1 MDIFSVLG
9 LVGGLSF
16 FLFGMHTMGQG
27 LEKLS
32 GGKMERILE
41 KLTDN
46 TFKGLILGI
55 LVTAVIQSSS
65 ATTVM
70 VVGFVNSGIMKL
82 SQAVGVIMGA
92 NMGTTIT
99 SWILSLTGI
108 EGDSVFIKLLKPT
121 NFAPVFAVIGVI
133 LILFLKDSKKNTL
146 GSILIGFAILMV
158 GMDTMSKAVEPLA
171 DVPEFTNILTM
182 FSNPLLGILAGAVL
196 TAIVQSSSASVGI
209 LQALTVTGKISY
221 NIAIPIVMGQ
231 NIGTCVTALI
241 STVGA
246 NKNAKRAGFIHLY
259 FNILGTSAIYLIY
272 WVINSLF
279 NIEMFRE
286 AVNPASIAVI
296 HTVFNLLS
304 TLLLLPLAKQLERL
318 AIITVRD
325 KSNGT
330 KLPIIDTRLLDTPS
344 VAAAQCLNV
353 TVDMMHIVK
362 NSLVKALSLIHNY
375 NEKTAQE
382 VLDLERL
389 SDRYEDILGTYLVK
403 LSGKSLNGNDSRI
416 VSKMMLSIGDLERI
430 ADHSANIVYSIGAM
444 NEKKLKFSN
453 EALDEFEVIKK
464 ALEEILN
471 ITVKAFEKNDI
482 VLANKVEPLEQVIG
496 KIDNEIKN
504 NHINRLKSGNTTVER
519 GLIHSDL
526 LTSFKRVADHCS
538 NIAVCIIQ
546 INRKSFEVHEYLK
559 EIRANDEMY
568 KDDYKIFREKYRLQT

>member
-46 TFKGLILGI
+46 KFKGLILGI

-92 NMGTTIT
+92 NMGTTVT

-108 EGDSVFIKLLKPT
+108 EGDSIFIKLLKPT
-121 NFAPVFAVIGVI
+121 NFAPIFAVIGVI
-133 LILFLKDSKKNTL
+133 LIMFLKDSKKNTL

-182 FSNPLLGILAGAVL
+182 FSNPLLGILAGAAL

-259 FNILGTSAIYLIY
+259 FNILGTTAIYLIY
-272 WVINSLF
+272 WVINSIF
-279 NIEMFRE
+279 HIEMFRE
-286 AVNPASIAVI
+286 AVTPASIAVI
-296 HTVFNLLS
+296 HTIFNLLS
-304 TLLLLPLAKQLERL
+304 TLLLLPFAKRLEKL

-325 KSNGT
+325 KSNET
-330 KLPIIDTRLLDTPS
+330 KLPIIDARLLDTPS

-353 TVDMMHIVK
+353 TVDMTHIVK
-362 NSLVKALSLIHNY
+362 NSFVKALSLIHNY

-389 SDRYEDILGTYLVK
+389 SDRYQDILGTYLVK
-403 LSGKSLNGNDSRI
+403 LSGKNLNGNDSRI

-430 ADHSANIVYSIGAM
+430 ADHSANIVYSIGSM

-453 EALDEFEVIKK
+453 EALSEFEVIKK

-471 ITVKAFEKNDI
+471 LTVKAFENNDI

-496 KIDNEIKN
+496 KIDSEIKN
-504 NHINRLKSGNTTVER
+504 NHINRLKNGNTTVER

-568 KDDYKIFREKYRLQT
+568 KDDYRIFREKYRLQT

>member
-32 GGKMERILE
+32 GGKMEKILE

-108 EGDSVFIKLLKPT
+108 EGDSIFIKLLKPT

-133 LILFLKDSKKNTL
+133 LIVFLKDSKKNTL

-241 STVGA
+241 STIGA

-272 WVINSLF
+272 WVINSMF
-279 NIEMFRE
+279 HIEMFRE

-296 HTVFNLLS
+296 HTIFNVLS
-304 TLLLLPLAKQLERL
+304 TLLLLPFAKQLERL

-325 KSNGT
+325 KSNDT

-362 NSLVKALSLIHNY
+362 NSFVKALSLIHNY

-389 SDRYEDILGTYLVK
+389 SDRYQDILGTYLVK
-403 LSGKSLNGNDSRI
+403 LSGKNLNGNDSRI

-430 ADHSANIVYSIGAM
+430 ADHSANIVYSIRSM

-496 KIDNEIKN
+496 KIDSEIKN
-504 NHINRLKSGNTTVER
+504 NHINRLKRGNTTVER

>member
-1 MDIFSVLG
+1 M
-9 LVGGLSF
+9 
-16 FLFGMHTMGQG
+16 
-27 LEKLS
+27 
-32 GGKMERILE
+32 
-41 KLTDN
+41 
-46 TFKGLILGI
+46 
-55 LVTAVIQSSS
+55 
-65 ATTVM
+65 
-70 VVGFVNSGIMKL
+70 
-82 SQAVGVIMGA
+82 
-92 NMGTTIT
+92 
-99 SWILSLTGI
+99 
-108 EGDSVFIKLLKPT
+108 
-121 NFAPVFAVIGVI
+121 
-133 LILFLKDSKKNTL
+133 FLKDSKKNTL

-304 TLLLLPLAKQLERL
+304 TLLLLPFAKQLERL

-325 KSNGT
+325 KSNET

-344 VAAAQCLNV
+344 VATAQCLNV

-444 NEKKLKFSN
+444 NEKKLKFSK
-453 EALDEFEVIKK
+453 EALDEFDVIKK

>member
-1 MDIFSVLG
+1 MDIFLILG
-9 LVGGLSF
+9 MVGGLAF

-32 GGKMERILE
+32 GGRMEKILE

-46 TFKGLILGI
+46 TFKGLLLGA

-92 NMGTTIT
+92 NMGTTVT

-108 EGDSVFIKLLKPT
+108 EGDSVYIKLLKPT
-121 NFAPVFAVIGVI
+121 NFAPIFAIVGVV
-133 LILFLKDSKKNTL
+133 LIVFLKDSKKNTL
-146 GSILIGFAILMV
+146 GTILIGFAILMV

-209 LQALTVTGKISY
+209 LQALTVTGGITY

-259 FNILGTSAIYLIY
+259 FNIVGTTVIYLIY
-272 WVINSLF
+272 WIINSLF
-279 NIEMFRE
+279 NIEMFSN
-286 AVNPASIAVI
+286 AVNPGNIAVI
-296 HTVFNLLS
+296 HTVFNILS
-304 TLLLLPLAKQLERL
+304 TLLLLPFARQLERL
-318 AIITVRD
+318 AVITVRD
-325 KSNGT
+325 KSKDT
-330 KLPIIDTRLLDTPS
+330 KLPIIDSRLLETPS
-344 VAAAQCLNV
+344 VAVAQCLNV
-353 TVDMMHIVK
+353 TVDMAHIVK
-362 NSLVKALSLIHNY
+362 DSFKKALSLIHNY
-375 NEKTAQE
+375 NEKVAEE
-382 VLDLERL
+382 VLRFENL

-403 LSGKSLNGNDSRI
+403 LSGKNLNGKDSRI

-430 ADHSANIVYSIGAM
+430 ADHSANIVYSIRSM
-444 NEKKLKFSN
+444 NDKKLSFSK
-453 EALDEFEVIKK
+453 EALEEFEIIKK
-464 ALEEILN
+464 ALEEILD
-471 ITVKAFEKNDI
+471 ISVKAFETNDI
-482 VLANKVEPLEQVIG
+482 KLANKVEPLEQVIG
-496 KIDNEIKN
+496 KIHNEIKN
-504 NHINRLKSGNTTVER
+504 NHINRLKKGNTTVER

-568 KDDYKIFREKYRLQT
+568 KDDYRNFREKYRLQI